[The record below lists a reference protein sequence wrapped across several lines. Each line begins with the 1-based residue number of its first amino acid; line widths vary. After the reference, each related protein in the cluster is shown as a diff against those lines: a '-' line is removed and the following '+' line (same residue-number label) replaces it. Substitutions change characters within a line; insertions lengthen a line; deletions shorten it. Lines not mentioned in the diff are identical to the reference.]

1 MAMALSSGIPKLDEC
16 LGGGFQP
23 GSLVLFAAGHGT
35 DPRVFAYQLIQA
47 NSRDAAYYS
56 EQIDERALRADISK
70 YIFPQAQLSKMQFI
84 GKKAGLADAHKF
96 KDSILVIDGYEDS
109 LYNYAVA
116 AKAQGALVLCIVRED
131 VMRPATDFDY
141 AVRISGISRL
151 GAAHSYFRVV
161 KAQGE
166 FKGDAVPYRAG
177 FDGVAVYV
185 PKIIVTGP
193 FHAGKSTFI
202 HSISTRAVSVN
213 RMGTTIALDHG
224 YVEHSGFS
232 IDLFGTPGQERFE
245 FMLDILRKDAFG
257 VVLVVDSTQP
267 ETFNR
272 AREMLEHVT
281 KYNLPYIIAA
291 NKQDL
296 PGAMKPEEVKRALV
310 LEGDVVG
317 TVATTGEG
325 CIEVLKK
332 LVDKIISG

>member
-1 MAMALSSGIPKLDEC
+1 MLLSSGIPKLDEC

-23 GSLVLFAAGHGT
+23 SSLALLAAGQAA

-47 NSRDAAYYS
+47 NNVPAAYYS
-56 EQIDERALRADISK
+56 EQIGERELRADVSK
-70 YIFPQAQLSKMQFI
+70 YIFPQAQFSKMAFI
-84 GKKAGLADAHKF
+84 GKKAGLSDAKKF
-96 KDSILVIDGYEDS
+96 KGSILVIDGYEDA

-116 AKAQGALVLCIVRED
+116 AKAEGALVLCIVREE

-141 AVRISGISRL
+141 AIRISAITRL

-161 KAQGE
+161 KAPGT

-185 PKIIVTGP
+185 PKIIITGP
-193 FHAGKSTFI
+193 FHSGKSTFI
-202 HSISTRAVSVN
+202 HKVSTRAVSVN

-257 VVLVVDSTQP
+257 VVLVVDSTKP

-317 TVATTGEG
+317 TVATTGQG
-325 CIEVLKK
+325 CIEALKR